1 MATIGKVRAVFTAS
15 TSGLTSGVNAASASM
30 RKLQSDVKG
39 MRSSLSM
46 LTAISGAQ
54 LFGSIASGASQAV
67 RSLIGM
73 GAAQAE
79 VVDATN
85 KMAARLGVTYG
96 EMAGLAHAGA
106 LVDVSM
112 ETIGGA
118 MTKADIAFVKAAN
131 GSKVAM
137 AAFDTLGLSVE
148 SLNGMSAAE
157 RFEAIAQAISQLP
170 TEAER
175 SAAAVRIFGRSGV
188 QLLPIFEQGAA
199 GIQAA
204 RAEAERFGLTLTGA
218 QAGNIDAMGDSFDR
232 AKQAIAGVIQQVVAY
247 LAPAIESVTSQFS
260 DLIGSIG
267 GKTIG
272 QTIGDGIL
280 QGARFLAQIGDF
292 LIQNLSAVWEYVSQ
306 VGGQWS
312 SVWEIGGRVASFF
325 AGVGDI
331 LQIAF
336 SGIVGIFSG
345 LTEVLLMG
353 AKSLGDALGFDT
365 SGLDG
370 MLASVQGFNEGLAE
384 GIVDNANS
392 AAKNFN
398 DAIFGTDEAADAGAA
413 MAGPL
418 TQGVDAA
425 IAAAQAAA
433 AQVDTATKQSVGEQ
447 KAAQAAEDQ
456 AARSREAVKGLD
468 VRSAEGMKEWMRIL
482 REGSKPNIQE
492 RQLTVLERIEQ
503 NTADMGGDEPEVADF
518 APAAGT

>member
-1 MATIGKVRAVFTAS
+1 
-15 TSGLTSGVNAASASM
+15 
-30 RKLQSDVKG
+30 
-39 MRSSLSM
+39 
-46 LTAISGAQ
+46 
-54 LFGSIASGASQAV
+54 
-67 RSLIGM
+67 
-73 GAAQAE
+73 
-79 VVDATN
+79 
-85 KMAARLGVTYG
+85 
-96 EMAGLAHAGA
+96 
-106 LVDVSM
+106 M

-131 GSKVAM
+131 GSQQAM

-188 QLLPIFEQGAA
+188 ELLPIFEQGAA

-232 AKQAIAGVIQQVVAY
+232 AKQAISGVIQQVVAY

-260 DLIGSIG
+260 DLIGSVG
-267 GKTIG
+267 GATIG

-280 QGARFLAQIGDF
+280 QGARFLATIGDF
-292 LIQNLSAVWEYVSQ
+292 LIQNLSSVWAYVSQ
-306 VGGQWS
+306 VGGQWNA
-312 SVWEIGGRVASFF
+312 VFEIGARVASFF

-353 AKSLGDALGFDT
+353 AKALGDALGFDT

-370 MLASVQGFNEGLAE
+370 MLASVQGFNEDLAQ
-384 GIVDNANS
+384 GVVDNANS
-392 AAKNFN
+392 AAKNFK
-398 DAIFGTDEAADAGAA
+398 DAIFGTDEAAQAGAA

-447 KAAQAAEDQ
+447 KAAQAAQDQ

-482 REGSKPNIQE
+482 REGNKPNIEE
-492 RQLTVLERIEQ
+492 RQLSALERIAQ
-503 NTADMGGDEPEVADF
+503 NTADSGFDLEVADF
-518 APAAGT
+518 APAAGA

>member
-15 TSGLTSGVNAASASM
+15 TSGLTSGVNSAAASM
-30 RKLQSDVKG
+30 RKLQGDVKG
-39 MRSSLSM
+39 LRSGLST

-54 LFGSIASGASQAV
+54 LFASIASGATQAI
-67 RSLIGM
+67 RSLVGM
-73 GAAQAE
+73 GLAEAE

-85 KMAARLGVTYG
+85 KMASRLGVTYG

-131 GSKVAM
+131 GSSQAI
-137 AAFDTLGLSVE
+137 AAFDTLGLSVD

-188 QLLPIFEQGAA
+188 ELLPIFEQGAA

-232 AKQAIAGVIQQVVAY
+232 AKQAISGVIQQIVAY
-247 LAPAIESVTSQFS
+247 LAPAVTSVTSQFS

-280 QGARFLAQIGDF
+280 QGARFLATIGDW
-292 LIQNLSAVWEYVSQ
+292 LITNLSSVWSYVSQ

-312 SVWEIGGRVASFF
+312 SVWEIGARVGSFF

-353 AKSLGDALGFDT
+353 AKALGDALGFDT

-370 MLASVQGFNEGLAE
+370 MLAAVEGFNQGLAD
-384 GIVDNANS
+384 GIVDNAKS
-392 AAKNFN
+392 AGKNFN
-398 DAIFGTDEAADAGAA
+398 DAIFGNDQSAEAGAA
-413 MAGPL
+413 IAGPL
-418 TQGVDAA
+418 TTAVDAA
-425 IAAAQAAA
+425 IANAQAAA
-433 AQVDTATKQSVGEQ
+433 AQVDTAGRQEVKAREQ
-447 KAAQAAEDQ
+447 PPAAMAATV
-456 AARSREAVKGLD
+456 REAVKGLD

-482 REGSKPNIQE
+482 REGGKKDVQQE
-492 RQLTVLERIEQ
+492 ILEVNKEIAR
-503 NTADMGGDEPEVADF
+503 NTANLGGEETDCTDL
-518 APAAGT
+518 APAAGA

>member
-1 MATIGKVRAVFTAS
+1 
-15 TSGLTSGVNAASASM
+15 
-30 RKLQSDVKG
+30 
-39 MRSSLSM
+39 
-46 LTAISGAQ
+46 
-54 LFGSIASGASQAV
+54 
-67 RSLIGM
+67 M

-188 QLLPIFEQGAA
+188 ELLPIFEQGAA

-232 AKQAIAGVIQQVVAY
+232 AQQAISGVIQQIVAY

-260 DLIGSIG
+260 DLIGSVG
-267 GKTIG
+267 GATIG

-292 LIQNLSAVWEYVSQ
+292 LIQNLSSVWQYVSQ

-312 SVWEIGGRVASFF
+312 AVWEIGGRVASFF

-370 MLASVQGFNEGLAE
+370 MLATVEGFNQGLAE
-384 GIVDNANS
+384 SVVSDINS
-392 AAKNFN
+392 AGKNFK
-398 DAIFGTDEAADAGAA
+398 DAIFGSDEAADAGAA
-413 MAGPL
+413 LAGPL

-447 KAAQAAEDQ
+447 KAAKAAEDQ

-482 REGSKPNIQE
+482 REGGKQDVQRESLEVQKKIE
-492 RQLTVLERIEQ
+492 R
-503 NTADMGGDEPEVADF
+503 NTANRGGDETDCTDL

>member
-15 TSGLTSGVNAASASM
+15 TSGLTSGVNSAAASM
-30 RKLQSDVKG
+30 RKLQGDVKG
-39 MRSSLSM
+39 LRSGLST
-46 LTAISGAQ
+46 LTAINGAA
-54 LFGSIASGASQAV
+54 LFGSIVSGATQAV
-67 RSLIGM
+67 RSLVGM
-73 GAAQAE
+73 GMAQAE

-131 GSKVAM
+131 GSSQAM
-137 AAFDTLGLSVE
+137 AAFQTLGLSVE

-204 RAEAERFGLTLTGA
+204 REEAQRFGLALTGT
-218 QAGNIDAMGDSFDR
+218 QANNIDAMGDSFDR

-247 LAPAIESVTSQFS
+247 LAPAVTSVTSQFS
-260 DLIGSIG
+260 DLVGTVG
-267 GKTIG
+267 GATIG

-292 LIQNLSAVWEYVSQ
+292 LIQNLSSVWTYVSQ
-306 VGGQWS
+306 VGGQWN
-312 SVWEIGGRVASFF
+312 SVFEVASRVASFF

-336 SGIVGIFSG
+336 SAIVGTFSG
-345 LTEVLLMG
+345 LTELLLMG
-353 AKSLGDALGFDT
+353 AQSLAGKLGFDT

-370 MLASVQGFNEGLAE
+370 MLASVRGFNEGLAE
-384 GIVDNANS
+384 SVVGNVES

-398 DAIFGTDEAADAGAA
+398 DAIFGTDGANEAGQA

-418 TQGVDAA
+418 TTAVDQA

-433 AQVDTATKQSVGEQ
+433 AQVDTATKQEV
-447 KAAQAAEDQ
+447 KAKQAPPAT
-456 AARSREAVKGLD
+456 AAAAVREAVKGLD

-482 REGSKPNIQE
+482 REGTKPNIQE

-503 NTADMGGDEPEVADF
+503 NTADMGGEDPDIF
-518 APAAGT
+518 DLAPAAGT

>member
-15 TSGLTSGVNAASASM
+15 TSGLTSGANAASASM

-188 QLLPIFEQGAA
+188 ELLPIFEQGAA

-232 AKQAIAGVIQQVVAY
+232 AQQAISGVIQQIVAY

-260 DLIGSIG
+260 DLIGSVG
-267 GKTIG
+267 GATIG

-292 LIQNLSAVWEYVSQ
+292 LIQNLSSVWQYVSQ

-312 SVWEIGGRVASFF
+312 AVWEIGGRVASFF

-370 MLASVQGFNEGLAE
+370 MLATVEGFNQGLAE
-384 GIVDNANS
+384 SVVSDINS
-392 AAKNFN
+392 AGKNFK
-398 DAIFGTDEAADAGAA
+398 DAIFGSDEAADAGAA
-413 MAGPL
+413 LAGPL

-447 KAAQAAEDQ
+447 KAAKAAEDQ

-482 REGSKPNIQE
+482 REGGKQDVQRESLEVQKKIE
-492 RQLTVLERIEQ
+492 R
-503 NTADMGGDEPEVADF
+503 NTANRGGDETDCTDL

>member
-1 MATIGKVRAVFTAS
+1 
-15 TSGLTSGVNAASASM
+15 M

-188 QLLPIFEQGAA
+188 ELLPIFEQGAA

-232 AKQAIAGVIQQVVAY
+232 AQQAISGVIQQIVAY

-260 DLIGSIG
+260 DLIGSVG
-267 GKTIG
+267 GATIG

-292 LIQNLSAVWEYVSQ
+292 LIQNLSSVWQYVSQ

-312 SVWEIGGRVASFF
+312 AVWEIGGRVASFF

-370 MLASVQGFNEGLAE
+370 MLATVEGFNQGLAE
-384 GIVDNANS
+384 SVVSDINS
-392 AAKNFN
+392 AGKNFK
-398 DAIFGTDEAADAGAA
+398 DAIFGSDEAADAGAA
-413 MAGPL
+413 LAGPL

-447 KAAQAAEDQ
+447 KAAKAAEDQ

-482 REGSKPNIQE
+482 REGGKQDVQRESLEVQKKIE
-492 RQLTVLERIEQ
+492 R
-503 NTADMGGDEPEVADF
+503 NTANRGGDETDCTDL

>member
-1 MATIGKVRAVFTAS
+1 
-15 TSGLTSGVNAASASM
+15 M
-30 RKLQSDVKG
+30 RKMQNDVKG
-39 MRSSLSM
+39 LRSGLSM

-54 LFGSIASGASQAV
+54 LFGSIASGASQAI

-85 KMAARLGVTYG
+85 KMSARLGVTYG

-188 QLLPIFEQGAA
+188 ELLPIFEQGAA

-232 AKQAIAGVIQQVVAY
+232 AKQAISGVIQQIVAY

-260 DLIGSIG
+260 DLIGSVG
-267 GKTIG
+267 GATIG
-272 QTIGDGIL
+272 QTIGEI
-280 QGARFLAQIGDF
+280 ARIGCAVGRTKWTPT
-292 LIQNLSAVWEYVSQ
+292 IRCSGGSA
-306 VGGQWS
+306 S
-312 SVWEIGGRVASFF
+312 SCR
-325 AGVGDI
+325 
-331 LQIAF
+331 
-336 SGIVGIFSG
+336 
-345 LTEVLLMG
+345 
-353 AKSLGDALGFDT
+353 
-365 SGLDG
+365 
-370 MLASVQGFNEGLAE
+370 
-384 GIVDNANS
+384 
-392 AAKNFN
+392 
-398 DAIFGTDEAADAGAA
+398 
-413 MAGPL
+413 
-418 TQGVDAA
+418 
-425 IAAAQAAA
+425 
-433 AQVDTATKQSVGEQ
+433 
-447 KAAQAAEDQ
+447 
-456 AARSREAVKGLD
+456 
-468 VRSAEGMKEWMRIL
+468 
-482 REGSKPNIQE
+482 
-492 RQLTVLERIEQ
+492 
-503 NTADMGGDEPEVADF
+503 
-518 APAAGT
+518 